1 MCLIAVAWRMHPRW
15 RLAVIANR
23 DEFHGR
29 PAADAGADPEHA
41 DIFGGRDLTQ
51 GGSCGIQGVD
61 DRRVADDGGAEV
73 LDAICHRLQHA
84 GEQGPVDLG
93 CVAQLAAG
101 AAERR
106 PPEGAAGSTDCGDE
120 RLAAQ
125 HEGRAGQEGLPLPG
139 QRLDHGVEAA
149 GHVGAVITVADGRV
163 ELCQVLALRLHGGVD
178 L

>member
-1 MCLIAVAWRMHPRW
+1 MTCVDG
-15 RLAVIANR
+15 LAQR
-23 DEFHGR
+23 GR
-29 PAADAGADPEHA
+29 G
-41 DIFGGRDLTQ
+41 
-51 GGSCGIQGVD
+51 GIQGVD
-61 DRRVADDGGAEV
+61 DRRVAYDRGAEIRY
-73 LDAICHRLQHA
+73 AGRHRLHHPGQ
-84 GEQGPVDLG
+84 QGPVDLG

-106 PPEGAAGSTDCGDE
+106 PPEGPAGSTDCGDE

-125 HEGRAGQEGLPLPG
+125 HEGRAGQEGVPLPG

-163 ELCQVLALRLHGGVD
+163 ELCQVLAPRLHGGVD